1 MKTFSQYFEVKQV
14 QDITVSYED
23 ERGWYYI
30 NLEKN
35 GKMIGQLTW
44 TVSGNNLDGYKP
56 EELEL
61 YYIWVD
67 SKYRRQNLGEYLL
80 KLFKVKSKQ
89 VFPTATQFSS
99 YITWQGVYNLLNK
112 VFGKPFTIIDDENS
126 DELTP
131 DQVKLRKTQPRATNT
146 TLNYNKSI
154 RMHYGL

>member
-1 MKTFSQYFEVKQV
+1 MKTFSQYFEVKKT
-14 QDITVSYED
+14 QDIIVSYED
-23 ERGWYYI
+23 DNGWYYV
-30 NLEKN
+30 NLGKD

-44 TVSGNNLDGYKP
+44 TVSGNNMDFSKP

-67 SKYRRQNLGEYLL
+67 PKYRRQDLGEYLL
-80 KLFKVKSKQ
+80 KLFKVKAKQ

-99 YITWQGVYNLLNK
+99 YVTWQGVYNLLNK
-112 VFGKPFTIIDDENS
+112 IFGQPFTIVDDES
-126 DELTP
+126 DTELTP

-146 TLNYNKSI
+146 TLDYKKSI